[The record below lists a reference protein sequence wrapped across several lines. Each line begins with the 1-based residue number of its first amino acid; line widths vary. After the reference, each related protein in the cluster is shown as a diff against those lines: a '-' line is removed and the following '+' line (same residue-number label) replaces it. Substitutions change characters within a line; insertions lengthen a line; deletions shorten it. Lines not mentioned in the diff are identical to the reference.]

1 MGQVA
6 VTETGDSVPV
16 RPTVPQ
22 QLGQG
27 ENLGTKVIAA
37 VTIPVGTKQSQDAA
51 HSL

>member
-27 ENLGTKVIAA
+27 ENLNNKHRFIDDR
-37 VTIPVGTKQSQDAA
+37 KQ
-51 HSL
+51 